1 MVSKNSHKDRSDC
14 PIAFALDIVGDH
26 WSLLVIRD
34 LLFQGKHEYKELLEA
49 DEGIS
54 SNILSD
60 RLKKLHSRGIIDAIP
75 HPDSNKRK
83 LYYLT
88 ASGKDLIDVMMALG
102 RWTST
107 HMPDAVCF
115 DPVVQAKLSEGA
127 KDFKQNILSELATW
141 EEQYLEPL

>member
-1 MVSKNSHKDRSDC
+1 MVSKNSHKDRSEC

-34 LLFQGKHEYKELLEA
+34 LLFQGKHEYKELLES

-54 SNILSD
+54 SNILSN
-60 RLKKLHSRGIIDAIP
+60 RLKKLHDCGIIDAIP

-88 ASGKDLIDVMMALG
+88 VSGKDLIDVMMALG
-102 RWTST
+102 RWTNT
-107 HMPDAVCF
+107 HMLGAVCF
-115 DPVVQAKLSEGA
+115 DPVIQAKLNDGT
-127 KDFKQNILSELATW
+127 KDFKQNILGELAMW
-141 EEQYLEPL
+141 EGKYLKQS